1 MDSKNKENT
10 KPGDFIVI
18 EEGSH
23 YLLPSFEVKEGVG
36 LTVEGISGTNI
47 RFVRGSKLGA
57 EQVEKRI
64 GITHESLMEMMIHD
78 LKYKNSLVPSRETA
92 LTVTKLEEAL
102 LWQQRRG
109 QLRAKEGKQGTYK
122 K

>member
-1 MDSKNKENT
+1 MKNENKKST
-10 KPGDFIVI
+10 KPGDFEI
-18 EEGSH
+18 ELNGVS
-23 YLLPSFEVKEGVG
+23 YYLPSFEVIEGEG
-36 LTVEGISGTNI
+36 LVHNKDYDKHIV
-47 RFVRGSKLGA
+47 FVRGSKIT
-57 EQVEKRI
+57 EEVVPSFI

-92 LTVTKLEEAL
+92 LTITKLEEAL